1 MIDVFEEL
9 PINARFNFTGITIG
23 VHQQYGYAR
32 SVCVFACIGRLGKQT
47 DDEDENVSKTSDA
60 FVTLKRAFGIRL
72 CARE

>member
-47 DDEDENVSKTSDA
+47 ENGDENVRKTSDA
-60 FVTLKRAFGIRL
+60 FVTLKRGFGTRL
-72 CARE
+72 RARG

>member
-32 SVCVFACIGRLGKQT
+32 IVCVFACISRVGKRT
-47 DDEDENVSKTSDA
+47 DNEDENVGKTSDA
-60 FVTLKRAFGIRL
+60 FVTLRRGS
-72 CARE
+72 